1 MTKRAVFTLV
11 MVIALFSCPGLSRA
25 SSWQDDFN
33 YPEGSVGKPAWRA
46 NSIGWTARDGA
57 MAFDIVQKGFLELR
71 QLGQGRKVAIEAT
84 VRVEGRRGDSWTIAG
99 VAIRRDPENYWH
111 LALIGSADGSNKFV
125 ELIESYEGRWLAN
138 LEGPTR
144 LPRTRSKGGDYNWKY
159 GRRYRL
165 RIELSPDGIVGTV
178 REMDGTLR
186 SRLAY
191 KFEDKTAA
199 VKAGWPALDAAC
211 ATGAFDDVE
220 AEVSEKVQ
228 PPEEGRPEFPPY
240 DRPGCPQIDGEKT
253 GYFHVEKHDG
263 AWWLIDPNGNGFY
276 AVGTDHASYH
286 VHWCQDLGYAPYHR
300 NVKEKYG
307 SEEKWARTT
316 ADRLNRWGFNAVTA
330 RHSTHLRHTH
340 LAHTEWF
347 GAARGFVEV
356 SNIVPR
362 TRWTGFPNVFSPEWP
377 RHCDLVARKL
387 CAGKREDPWLL
398 GYFLDN
404 ELQWFGDLSN
414 WRDDYGLWKETWK
427 KPADHSAKQ
436 AWIEVAREHCSSIDE
451 FNDAWGRDYESW
463 SALAESTN
471 PRHPDTDEARA
482 MARDYVRLVAERY
495 FKVTTEAI
503 RRHDPNHMILG
514 CRFAGWSPGIW
525 DICGKYCDI
534 VSFND
539 YPRLDVTRGVPADI
553 VEEYREIHR
562 KANAPLWIT
571 EWSFPAL
578 DSGLPCKHG
587 AGMRVATQE
596 QKARCYRFFQSTVF
610 SLPFMV
616 GSDYFM
622 YVDEPELGISDSFP
636 EDSNYGLVNVEDEPY
651 ETLVR
656 TATRVNKKVCQ
667 LHRQGRLESVYEGEP
682 GPQFTPSLPPIT
694 KPDPGTPRTITSGS
708 LELTFSNTGCKMRYA
723 DKPLGKYVA
732 VIHQKY
738 PDDDWTR
745 PDGARVTALREGQG
759 FTVVDVTFVH
769 ENGPAPGYAAGYRLW
784 IPKESS
790 GWFAA
795 QALWVENTSS
805 ESWTLADIFHYAIPA
820 IGGDEEGDGPGSLD
834 VPNFYIPFGSWEDP
848 EAGLGQG
855 VFSLTDGLKIRYW
868 KDGDGFHSD
877 CRRPVGKK
885 LAPGQRYEARAFA
898 AIHFG
903 YRTEGRQALLDRLE
917 QVRKEAKAHLR

>member
-1 MTKRAVFTLV
+1 MTKRIFYLAVTILAFLY
-11 MVIALFSCPGLSRA
+11 CPHLSRA
-25 SSWQDDFN
+25 ASWQDEFKYAD
-33 YPEGSVGKPAWRA
+33 GSVGSPAWQA
-46 NSIGWTARDGA
+46 TSIGWAARDGS
-57 MAFDIVQKGFLELR
+57 MSFDVIEKGFLELR
-71 QLGQGRKVAIEAT
+71 KLGQGKHVKIEAT
-84 VRVEGRRGDSWTIAG
+84 VRVDERRGESWTAAG

-111 LALIGSADGSNKFV
+111 LALIQSPDGSKRSV
-125 ELIESYEGRWLAN
+125 ELIESYQGRWLAN
-138 LEGPTR
+138 LEGSTHLTR
-144 LPRTRSKGGDYNWKY
+144 TSSTGDDFGWKY
-159 GRRYRL
+159 GRPYRL
-165 RIELSPDGIVGTV
+165 RIELSEDGIEGTV
-178 REMDGTLR
+178 REMNGKLKAR
-186 SRLAY
+186 IAY
-191 KFEDKTAA
+191 RFGKNSPA

-211 ATGAFDDVE
+211 ASGVFDNVKATVSQSVE
-220 AEVSEKVQ
+220 
-228 PPEEGRPEFPPY
+228 PPQADTPEFPPY
-240 DRPGCPQIDGEKT
+240 DRPGCTRIDGRET

-263 AWWLIDPNGNGFY
+263 TWWLIDPNGNGFY

-316 ADRLNRWGFNAVTA
+316 ADRLERWGFNAVTA

-347 GAARGFVEV
+347 GAGRGFVDI

-362 TRWTGFPNVFSPEWP
+362 TRWTGFPNVFSPKWP
-377 RHCDLVARKL
+377 RYCDLQARKL
-387 CAGKREDPWLL
+387 CAKNRQDPWLL

-414 WRDDYGLWKETWK
+414 WHDEYGLWKETWK

-436 AWIEVAREHCSSIDE
+436 AWLKVTREHCSGIEE
-451 FNDAWGRDYESW
+451 FNEAWDRDYESW
-463 SALAESTN
+463 DALADSTE
-471 PRHPDTDEARA
+471 PKHPETDAARS
-482 MARDYVRLVAERY
+482 MARNYVRLVAERY
-495 FKVTTEAI
+495 FKTTTDAI

-525 DICGKYCDI
+525 DICGKYCDV

-539 YPRLDVTRGVPADI
+539 YPRLDVNRGVPAGI
-553 VEEYREIHR
+553 VAEYREIHR
-562 KANAPLWIT
+562 KTDSPLWIT

-651 ETLVR
+651 ETLVE
-656 TATRVNKKVCQ
+656 TATDVNRNVCT
-667 LHRQGRLESVYEGEP
+667 LHREGRLQSVYEGESE
-682 GPQFTPSLPPIT
+682 PQFTPSVPAVT
-694 KPDPGTPRTITSGS
+694 QKDPAMPLTVTSGP
-708 LELTFSNTGCKMRYA
+708 LELTFTKTGCQMRY
-723 DKPLGKYVA
+723 DGKELGRYVGI
-732 VIHQKY
+732 IHQKY
-738 PDDDWTR
+738 GEEDWTR
-745 PDGARVTALREGQG
+745 PDAAQVNAVREGENLTAIDLV
-759 FTVVDVTFVH
+759 FTH
-769 ENGPAPGYAAGYRLW
+769 ESGQAPGYSAGYRLW
-784 IPKESS
+784 MPKDGA

-795 QALWVENTSS
+795 QGLWVENTDSNP
-805 ESWTLADIFHYAIPA
+805 WRLAEMFHYTIPA
-820 IGGDEEGDGPGSLD
+820 LGGDSKGDGPGSLD

-848 EAGLGQG
+848 DAGVGQG

-868 KDGDGFHSD
+868 TDYAGFHSD
-877 CRRPVGKK
+877 CRRPVGAK
-885 LAPGQRYEARAFA
+885 LSAGDRYETKGFA

-903 YRTEGRQALLDRLE
+903 YHPEGRQALLDRIE
-917 QVRKEAKAHLR
+917 RVRQEAEKLTR